1 MFQRFFAMFCGFNS
15 RESEGLMSKGLM
27 SEGLMSKGLMSEGLI
42 LLSDADYL

>member
-15 RESEGLMSKGLM
+15 RESEGLMS
-27 SEGLMSKGLMSEGLI
+27 EGLI

>member
-15 RESEGLMSKGLM
+15 RESEGLMS
-27 SEGLMSKGLMSEGLI
+27 EGLMSEGLI